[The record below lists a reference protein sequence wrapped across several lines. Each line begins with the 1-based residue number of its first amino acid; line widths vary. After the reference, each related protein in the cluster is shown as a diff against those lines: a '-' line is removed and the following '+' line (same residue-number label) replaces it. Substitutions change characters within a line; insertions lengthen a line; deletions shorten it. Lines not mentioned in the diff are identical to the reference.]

1 MQKILVLKLRLFAVA
16 VISDSK
22 SFPDSIWVAYT
33 PQNTY
38 WHMHIRKNQ
47 NPDIF
52 RLCPTHYT
60 SAYPRLFP
68 SLENNTEDISPAF
81 EKKPLPHRQPMV
93 LNDTALTSFLLSLFR
108 LCDFYENKPRYTF
121 LCPHLRPGKKIS
133 DETDPVRKFPGTSH
147 CDKKQPDSY

>member
-1 MQKILVLKLRLFAVA
+1 
-16 VISDSK
+16 
-22 SFPDSIWVAYT
+22 
-33 PQNTY
+33 
-38 WHMHIRKNQ
+38 MHIRKNQ

-133 DETDPVRKFPGTSH
+133 DETDPVRKFPVHPTVIKSSQIHTNSFPKVSVPGIHVAEVWYESSSFLRDLH
-147 CDKKQPDSY
+147 ASKDP